1 MKIQAVRGMNDI
13 LPHQSATW
21 LWIEQK
27 LTELMQRYG
36 YQHIRMPML
45 EQVQLFCRSV
55 GEVTDIVEKEMYAFE
70 DRNGDKLALRPE
82 GTAQCVRAGLE
93 HGLFHNQTQRLWY
106 YGPMFRHERPQ
117 KGRYRQ
123 FYQIGVESFGFAGPD
138 MDAEHLAMMARFWE
152 EIGLAGDI
160 QLQLNTLGSPAARLK
175 YRQVLTAYFTQHAAQ
190 LDEDSQRRL
199 LTNPLRI
206 LDSKNPEMAE
216 LLSRAPQINDHLEDA
231 DREHFDG
238 LCNLLKTMGIA
249 YTLNPRLVRGLDYYC
264 HTVYEWTTDKL
275 GAQGTV
281 CGGGRYDKLVEQLG
295 GTSTPAVGF
304 SAGIERLISLVELR
318 QQPATHIVDAY
329 LVVMEEKLQAQAA
342 VLAERLRTENPTLS
356 LILHCGGGGIKSQ
369 MKKAD
374 KSGARYALIL
384 GEAEAANQTMMVKS
398 LREQLEQQIVPWDQ
412 ITHILKVGR

>member
-13 LPHQSATW
+13 LPQQSATW

-27 LTELMQRYG
+27 LTDLMQRYG

-123 FYQIGVESFGFAGPD
+123 FYQIGVESFGFAGPE
-138 MDAEHLAMMARFWE
+138 MDAEHLAMMARFWKE
-152 EIGLAGDI
+152 LGLQDDI
-160 QLQLNTLGSPAARLK
+160 QLQMNTLGSPSARLK
-175 YRQVLTAYFTQHAAQ
+175 YRQVLTDYFLKHAEQ

-199 LTNPLRI
+199 HKNPLRI
-206 LDSKNPEMAE
+206 LDSKNPDMAE
-216 LLSRAPQINDHLEDA
+216 LLSHAPQINDHLEAA
-231 DREHFDG
+231 DREHFDQ
-238 LCNLLKTMGIA
+238 LCSLLQAMNIP
-249 YTLNPRLVRGLDYYC
+249 YRVNPRLVRGLDYYC

-281 CGGGRYDKLVEQLG
+281 CGGGRYDKLVEELG
-295 GTSTPAVGF
+295 GSPTPAVGF
-304 SAGIERLISLVELR
+304 SAGIERLISLIELR
-318 QQPATHIVDAY
+318 QQPITQAVDAY
-329 LVVMEEKLQAQAA
+329 LVVMNEKLYPQAA
-342 VLAERLRTENPTLS
+342 VLAERFRTENPALN
-356 LILHCGGGGIKSQ
+356 LVLHCGGGGAKSQ

-374 KSGARYALIL
+374 KSGARYALIF
-384 GEAEAANQTMMVKS
+384 GESEADNQTMMVKS
-398 LREQLEQQIVPWDQ
+398 LREQSEQQLVSWDQ
-412 ITHILKVGR
+412 VNHILTVGR

>member
-1 MKIQAVRGMNDI
+1 MKIQAVRGMNDL
-13 LPHQSATW
+13 LPQQSATW
-21 LWIEQK
+21 LWIEKK
-27 LTELMQRYG
+27 LSDLMQRYG

-138 MDAEHLAMMARFWE
+138 MEAEHLAMMARFWK
-152 EIGLAGDI
+152 EIGLSNDI
-160 QLQLNTLGSPAARLK
+160 QLQINTLGSPNARLK
-175 YRQVLTAYFTQHAAQ
+175 YRQILTDYLTQRIDQ

-199 LTNPLRI
+199 HKNPLRI
-206 LDSKNPEMAE
+206 LDSKNPDMAV
-216 LLSRAPQINDHLEDA
+216 LLSQAPQIHDYLEA
-231 DREHFDG
+231 SDREHFEG
-238 LCNLLKTMGIA
+238 LCARLQTMGIE
-249 YTLNPRLVRGLDYYC
+249 YTLNARLVRGLDYYC

-281 CGGGRYDKLVEQLG
+281 CGGGRYDKLVEELG
-295 GTSTPAVGF
+295 GAPTPAVGF
-304 SAGIERLISLVELR
+304 SAGIERLISLVELH
-318 QQPATHIVDAY
+318 QQPMAQAVDAY
-329 LVVMEEKLQAQAA
+329 LVVMEERLHAQAA
-342 VLAERLRTENPTLS
+342 ALAERLRTDDPTLN
-356 LILHCGGGGIKSQ
+356 LILHCGEGGAKSQ

-374 KSGARYALIL
+374 KSGARYALIF
-384 GEAEAANQTMMVKS
+384 GESEAANQTMMIKS
-398 LREQLEQQIVPWDQ
+398 LREQSEQQIVTWDH
-412 ITHILKVGR
+412 INHILKVGR